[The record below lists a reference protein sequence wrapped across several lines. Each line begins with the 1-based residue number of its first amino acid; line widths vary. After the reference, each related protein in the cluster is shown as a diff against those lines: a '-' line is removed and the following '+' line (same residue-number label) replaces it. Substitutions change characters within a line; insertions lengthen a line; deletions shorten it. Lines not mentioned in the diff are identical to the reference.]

1 MVERREKMANTI
13 LVLAVGSPV
22 TIDRNLKVRDED
34 NFVVSESMVALKG
47 EKTTIREVCVDADG
61 IWYRLNIDHGK
72 WWWDEKCFEKT
83 N

>member
-1 MVERREKMANTI
+1 MANTI

-61 IWYRLNIDHGK
+61 IWYKLNIDNGS
-72 WWWDEKCFEKT
+72 WWWDEKCFERT